1 MERNKSDFTFSGD
14 EGEDQEEFKRTDSE
28 IIRQLASSDNR
39 SWNLDVE
46 KIDTLDPLNFDR
58 EIDPRRL
65 IPRKDHNGIEMIGAF
80 NNSDGQHS
88 HQTSWEDFEKPKS
101 EEK

>member
-1 MERNKSDFTFSGD
+1 V
-14 EGEDQEEFKRTDSE
+14 
-28 IIRQLASSDNR
+28 DNR

-80 NNSDGQHS
+80 NNSDG
-88 HQTSWEDFEKPKS
+88 
-101 EEK
+101 